1 MHESKRKA
9 RGIYDE
15 YAQANYQF
23 HISLSPSSFAFVAVS
38 SRKKEGSLSSDILS
52 ISAEK
57 DNTE

>member
-1 MHESKRKA
+1 MHEPKSKA
-9 RGIYDE
+9 RGINDD
-15 YAQANYQF
+15 YAHATYQF

-38 SRKKEGSLSSDILS
+38 SRKQEESLSSEILS